1 MPVYE
6 YRCTSCPTLTERVL
20 AIKDFNNPQT
30 CESCG
35 ASLERLISADLGM
48 VLKGD
53 GWPGKAMKVNGQMA
67 RKNRRLD
74 AKSEERRR
82 DAPGVKLVPN
92 VNGEQVGSWS
102 EAKSLAGS
110 QGKDTTSYEPLVQKE
125 KADL

>member
-6 YRCTSCPTLTERVL
+6 YRCTSCEILSERVL
-20 AIKDFNNPQT
+20 SIKDCNNSQA
-30 CESCG
+30 CGSCG
-35 ASLERLISADLGM
+35 SPLERLISANLGM

-92 VNGEQVGSWS
+92 VNGEQVNSWS

-110 QGKDTTSYEPLVQKE
+110 LGKDTSSYDPLVQKE
-125 KADL
+125 KADT